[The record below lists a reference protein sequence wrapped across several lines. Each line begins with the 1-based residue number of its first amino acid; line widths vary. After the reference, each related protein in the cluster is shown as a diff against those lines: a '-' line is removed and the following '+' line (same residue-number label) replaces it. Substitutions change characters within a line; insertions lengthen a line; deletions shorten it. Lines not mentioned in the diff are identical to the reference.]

1 MSRKRWNEL
10 TYIHYNLRLRER
22 QLERKSGDLIS
33 FDSFMI
39 ESILGD
45 WLVEAEKQA
54 IQENEVFI
62 FLNAFFFQQV
72 LSSLFFKSCK
82 VPWILS

>member
-62 FLNAFFFQQV
+62 FLNAFFFSTSAV
-72 LSSLFFKSCK
+72 FVIF
-82 VPWILS
+82 